1 VTEAWLNQLILC
13 LVLVCHS
20 SFRGVVR
27 LLQDLFD
34 TNISV
39 GTVYN
44 RLAAA
49 AGCAAMIN
57 SAQDLSP
64 VRVGLHDEIF
74 QGARA
79 SRY

>member
-1 VTEAWLNQLILC
+1 
-13 LVLVCHS
+13 
-20 SFRGVVR
+20 VVR